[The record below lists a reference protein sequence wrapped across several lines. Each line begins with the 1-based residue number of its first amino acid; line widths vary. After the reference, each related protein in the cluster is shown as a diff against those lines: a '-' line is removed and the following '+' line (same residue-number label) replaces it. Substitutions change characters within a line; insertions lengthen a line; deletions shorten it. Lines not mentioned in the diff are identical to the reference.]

1 MWTQPQA
8 TEMRFGFEVT
18 MYVCNRQ
25 FFIKLEVVKDAE
37 ITDWFTQLL
46 ILIGC
51 YVYQVLIFNFSLRR
65 NIMWTKPA
73 ATEMRFGFEV
83 TMYVMNK

>member
-37 ITDWFTQLL
+37 ITDWSSQLL
-46 ILIGC
+46 IKL
-51 YVYQVLIFNFSLRR
+51 
-65 NIMWTKPA
+65 A
-73 ATEMRFGFEV
+73 
-83 TMYVMNK
+83 VMFIKSKFLTFL

>member
-25 FFIKLEVVKDAE
+25 FRMKYSNYKNTE
-37 ITDWFTQLL
+37 ITLWQFHNWKCTCP
-46 ILIGC
+46 IC
-51 YVYQVLIFNFSLRR
+51 SAKSN
-65 NIMWTKPA
+65 
-73 ATEMRFGFEV
+73 
-83 TMYVMNK
+83 

>member
-25 FFIKLEVVKDAE
+25 FFIKLEVIKDAE
-37 ITDWFTQLL
+37 ITDWSSQLL
-46 ILIGC
+46 I
-51 YVYQVLIFNFSLRR
+51 
-65 NIMWTKPA
+65 
-73 ATEMRFGFEV
+73 
-83 TMYVMNK
+83 

>member
-25 FFIKLEVVKDAE
+25 FFIKLVVVKDAE

-51 YVYQVLIFNFSLRR
+51 YVYQV
-65 NIMWTKPA
+65 
-73 ATEMRFGFEV
+73 
-83 TMYVMNK
+83 